1 MSRGPARG
9 GGAGSRHASGS
20 GRFTLRC
27 AIYTRKSTDEGL
39 EQEFNSLDA
48 QREACEAYTL
58 SQRHE
63 GWSLIPEYYDDG
75 GYSGGNMDR
84 PALRQLMADVQAG
97 KVDVIVVYKV
107 DRLTRSLADF
117 AKIVEILD
125 AAGASF
131 VSVTQAFN
139 TTTSM
144 GRLTLNVLLSFAQF
158 EREVTSER
166 IRDKIAASKAKGMWM
181 GGPVPLGYIVQ
192 DRKLIVREEEAVT
205 VKMIFERY
213 IALRS
218 TNLLLDELNGRGVR
232 TKQRSLA
239 DGRVIGGVPFTKGG
253 LAHLLQNPVY
263 VGQVRHKDHCFPG
276 EHSAIIER
284 DTWDQAQQILDANRR
299 DHVLGTRAEH
309 PSLLAGMLFDE
320 QSRGLTP
327 THSVRGSLRYRY
339 YVSRTEPGDRARPT
353 RLPAGEIEQ
362 LVRDRVGGFLRDTG
376 MIGSRLKELVT
387 GNELHELTDRCRE
400 VGAEMTGRAISRQ
413 REMLMLLQMNIR
425 VHADRVVLLL
435 CIERL
440 VELPGEV
447 EQIPPFEI
455 EVPVVLASRG
465 RELRLVFQPD
475 DRDAPIR
482 RDAKLVN
489 LIAKAFAARRRFEE
503 KTWLE
508 NVPATCVAHF
518 TRLARLSF
526 LAPDIIGSIL
536 EGRQPPTISSRELLR
551 ASSLPLDW
559 QGQRRVL
566 RFTQDQSRI
575 YQGSG
580 DAFSIESSPQRVR

>member
-1 MSRGPARG
+1 MSRAPERG
-9 GGAGSRHASGS
+9 GGAGSRHAAGS
-20 GRFTLRC
+20 GRSTLRC

-63 GWSLIPEYYDDG
+63 GWSLSPESYDDG

-84 PALRQLMADVQAG
+84 PALQQLLADVEAG

-181 GGPVPLGYIVQ
+181 GGPVPLGYIVR
-192 DRKLIVREEEAVT
+192 DRKLVVCDEEAASVRL
-205 VKMIFERY
+205 IFERY
-213 IALRS
+213 IALGS
-218 TNLLLDELNGRGVR
+218 TNLLLDELHRRGIR
-232 TKQRSLA
+232 TKQKQLA
-239 DGRVIGGVPFTKGG
+239 DGRVSGGVAFTKGG

-263 VGQVRHKDHCFPG
+263 VGEVRHKDQCFPG
-276 EHSAIIER
+276 EHSAILER
-284 DTWDQAQQILDANRR
+284 ELWDKARSILDANRR

-320 QSRGLTP
+320 QGRGLTP
-327 THSVRGSLRYRY
+327 THTVKGSRRYRY
-339 YVSRTEPGDRARPT
+339 YVSRIEAGDRTRPT

-362 LVRDRVGGFLRDTG
+362 LVRDRIGGFLRDTG
-376 MIGSRLKELVT
+376 TIGIRLKHFVT
-387 GNELHELTDRCRE
+387 GDVLHELTDHCRE
-400 VGAEMTGRAISRQ
+400 IGEELAGRAVTRQ
-413 REMLMLLQMNIR
+413 REMLILLQMNVR
-425 VHADRVVLLL
+425 VQADRVVLLL
-435 CIERL
+435 CIDRL
-440 VELPGEV
+440 VELSGEA

-482 RDAKLVN
+482 RDDKLVN
-489 LIAKAFAARRRFEE
+489 LIAKAFAAKSRLEE
-503 KTWLE
+503 IRGLDELSSTG
-508 NVPATCVAHF
+508 VAHL

-526 LAPDIIGSIL
+526 LAPDIIASIL
-536 EGRQPPTISSRELLR
+536 DGRQPPTLSSRELLR
-551 ASSLPLDW
+551 ASHLPVCW
-559 QGQRRVL
+559 HGQRRKL
-566 RFTQDQSRI
+566 RF
-575 YQGSG
+575 G
-580 DAFSIESSPQRVR
+580 

>member
-1 MSRGPARG
+1 MNRGQARG
-9 GGAGSRHASGS
+9 GAAGSRHAAGS
-20 GRFTLRC
+20 GRSTLRC

-39 EQEFNSLDA
+39 EQEFNSLDS

-84 PALRQLMADVQAG
+84 PALRQLLADVQAG

-166 IRDKIAASKAKGMWM
+166 IRDKIAASKAKGIWM

-192 DRKLIVREEEAVT
+192 DRKLVVCDEEAALVRL
-205 VKMIFERY
+205 IFERY
-213 IALRS
+213 IVLGS
-218 TNLLLDELNGRGVR
+218 TNDLLEELHRRGVR
-232 TKQRSLA
+232 TKQKLLA
-239 DGRVIGGVPFTKGG
+239 DGRMIGGVPFTRGG

-263 VGQVRHKDHCFPG
+263 VGEVRHKDQRFPG
-276 EHSAIIER
+276 EHRAIMER
-284 DTWDQAQQILDANRR
+284 DLWDKVQQILDANRR

-320 QSRGLTP
+320 QGKGLTT
-327 THSVRGSLRYRY
+327 THTVRGSRRYRY
-339 YVSRTEPGDRARPT
+339 YVSRTEPGDRVRPT

-376 MIGSRLKELVT
+376 MIGSRLKHVFT
-387 GNELHELTDRCRE
+387 GDALHRVTDRCRE
-400 VGAEMTGRAISRQ
+400 IGEELAGRAISRQ
-413 REMLMLLQMNIR
+413 REMLMLLQMSVR
-425 VHADRVVLLL
+425 MQPKRVVLSLSMG
-435 CIERL
+435 RL
-440 VELPGEV
+440 VEIPGEV
-447 EQIPPFEI
+447 E
-455 EVPVVLASRG
+455 EVPPIEIVVPVSLASRG
-465 RELRLVFQPD
+465 QELRLVFKPD
-475 DRDAPIR
+475 DRDAPVR

-489 LIAKAFAARRRFEE
+489 LIAKAFAARLR
-503 KTWLE
+503 LE
-508 NVPATCVAHF
+508 HKGLPDDLSSTGIAHL

-526 LAPDIIGSIL
+526 LAPDIISSIL
-536 EGRQPPTISSRELLR
+536 EGRQPPTLSSRELLR
-551 ASSLPLDW
+551 VSHLPMDW
-559 QGQRRVL
+559 LEQQRAL
-566 RFTQDQSRI
+566 RFR
-575 YQGSG
+575 
-580 DAFSIESSPQRVR
+580 